1 MANEQN
7 LRPGEYKFTQED
19 AKKGQKN
26 SAITRARKAA
36 MKKPMSAFAK
46 MIAKAPVED
55 KDAIEALRAAGID
68 DDHMI
73 NAALVVFGVYRAA
86 IMGDMK
92 AVDKWQ
98 QLTEGTAPTPE
109 NTVKIVMTGPIQEL
123 SE

>member
-7 LRPGEYKFTQED
+7 LLKGKATQFKSGETAAKICGSKGGKATS
-19 AKKGQKN
+19 AKKKMSEFAQMIAAAPVKD
-26 SAITRARKAA
+26 KAA
-36 MKKPMSAFAK
+36 KK
-46 MIAKAPVED
+46 
-55 KDAIEALRAAGID
+55 ALREAGIKND
-68 DDHMI
+68 DMI

-92 AVDKWQ
+92 AVEKWQ
-98 QLTEGTAPTPE
+98 QLTEGTAPTPD